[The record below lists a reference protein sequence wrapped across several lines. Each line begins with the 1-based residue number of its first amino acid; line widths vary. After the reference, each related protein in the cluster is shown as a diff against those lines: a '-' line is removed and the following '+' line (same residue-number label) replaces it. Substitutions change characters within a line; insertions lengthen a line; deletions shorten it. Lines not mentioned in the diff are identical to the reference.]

1 MNTHLVLGA
10 LALGYG
16 LFTLTARL
24 ALPESS
30 LFRKLGPM
38 KERFG
43 PAVGTA
49 LHWAAYTI
57 APLVFGGVQL
67 AQALLPVTGR

>member
-16 LFTLTARL
+16 LFTLTARF
-24 ALPESS
+24 ALPESG

-43 PAVGTA
+43 PALGTA
-49 LHWAAYTI
+49 LHWTAYTL

>member
-16 LFTLTARL
+16 LFTLTARFV
-24 ALPESS
+24 APESG

-38 KERFG
+38 KQCFG

-49 LHWAAYTI
+49 LHWATYTV

-67 AQALLPVTGR
+67 ARALLPVTGR